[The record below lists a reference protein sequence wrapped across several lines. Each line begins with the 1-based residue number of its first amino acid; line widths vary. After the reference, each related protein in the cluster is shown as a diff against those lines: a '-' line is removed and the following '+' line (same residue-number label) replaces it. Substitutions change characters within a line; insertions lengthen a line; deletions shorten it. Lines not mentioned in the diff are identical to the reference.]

1 MLKAR
6 GTKVSTSQ
14 ISEFLQHVYEVSP
27 WFPEGGSID
36 AAIWEK
42 VGEDLCNHYKA
53 NGPAQVPIMTFS
65 IWNLIKECL
74 EPLYEGKHIKPISS
88 APPLAEVAISPPFSD
103 EDVPFDLAEEA
114 ARYEKNKYPNDD
126 VLLALVEK
134 SLKNLNV
141 SKSHDAAPLSPL
153 QRAVQG
159 AMQRGEDPLFC
170 CPVIERPDPSNPQ
183 QGIREHQAIPFKVL
197 KDLKAA
203 CAQYGATAPFT
214 TALID
219 TIAGEALPPS
229 DWKSIARACLNGGDY
244 LMWKSDF
251 YERAAEQAE
260 ENAAHNIPI
269 GYDMLVGEGQY
280 ISLQDQLT
288 YPAMA
293 YPQINHLVLQAW
305 RKLPSTQKTEGIS
318 KIRQGP
324 DEPYAD
330 FVDLLLQA
338 VGRLIV
344 DGPTGTI
351 IVKQL
356 AFENANSACQVA
368 IRPWGKKKEP

>member
-1 MLKAR
+1 
-6 GTKVSTSQ
+6 
-14 ISEFLQHVYEVSP
+14 
-27 WFPEGGSID
+27 
-36 AAIWEK
+36 
-42 VGEDLCNHYKA
+42 
-53 NGPAQVPIMTFS
+53 
-65 IWNLIKECL
+65 
-74 EPLYEGKHIKPISS
+74 
-88 APPLAEVAISPPFSD
+88 
-103 EDVPFDLAEEA
+103 
-114 ARYEKNKYPNDD
+114 
-126 VLLALVEK
+126 
-134 SLKNLNV
+134 
-141 SKSHDAAPLSPL
+141 
-153 QRAVQG
+153 
-159 AMQRGEDPLFC
+159 
-170 CPVIERPDPSNPQ
+170 
-183 QGIREHQAIPFKVL
+183 
-197 KDLKAA
+197 
-203 CAQYGATAPFT
+203 
-214 TALID
+214 
-219 TIAGEALPPS
+219 
-229 DWKSIARACLNGGDY
+229 
-244 LMWKSDF
+244 MWKSDF
-251 YERAAEQAE
+251 FERAAKQAE
-260 ENAAHNIPI
+260 KNAAHNIPI

-293 YPQINHLVLQAW
+293 YPQINHLALQAW